1 MPDKRGGGRENVRD
15 TELQDKSDEEIM
27 KGARDRSLSPEQRRR
42 FVREEKA
49 RGLRNK
55 GKRLW

>member
-1 MPDKRGGGRENVRD
+1 MPDKRRGGRENVRD

-27 KGARDRSLSPEQRRR
+27 KGARDRNLSPEQRRR

-55 GKRLW
+55 RKRLW

>member
-1 MPDKRGGGRENVRD
+1 
-15 TELQDKSDEEIM
+15 M
-27 KGARDRSLSPEQRRR
+27 KGARDRSLPPDQRRR

-55 GKRLW
+55 RKRLW